1 VIPGLYRDR
10 VILVFNLKLRVP
22 QGLAFE
28 TWETTDPHG
37 RGTGSSSR
45 QPAGLNPEGMPRG
58 VKGMSESAVIA
69 EQRTHEQKLD
79 LLAAVAVHVGLGLK
93 AGQELVMTASLDV
106 LPLARRITEQAYRA
120 GASLVTTL
128 YNDDEATLMRYHFAP
143 DESFDHAAKWLY
155 DGMGAAFKSGAARLA
170 IAAGNPMLLANEDA
184 GKVGRANRAVSQ
196 AYRPALELIT
206 RHAINWTI
214 VSGATA
220 AWAAAMFPGDAPDV
234 ALARLW
240 DAIFETT
247 RINCDDPVGAWKT
260 HDADLHRRAARL
272 NEKRYAALQ
281 YRGPG
286 TDFRLGLADDHLW
299 LGGGTTAGNGLYCI
313 PNMPTEE
320 VFTTPH
326 KDRADGTLTAT
337 KPLSHQG
344 TMIEGIQVR
353 FEKGRIVEMHA
364 SKGEEVL
371 QKLIDT
377 DDGARRLGEVALVPH
392 SSPIAASGML
402 FLNTLF
408 DENAASHIALGQS
421 YSSCLREG
429 DTLTK
434 ELLAARGANESLIH
448 VDWMIGSGKLDI
460 DGLTSTGAVEPLM
473 RQGEWV

>member
-1 VIPGLYRDR
+1 
-10 VILVFNLKLRVP
+10 
-22 QGLAFE
+22 
-28 TWETTDPHG
+28 
-37 RGTGSSSR
+37 
-45 QPAGLNPEGMPRG
+45 
-58 VKGMSESAVIA
+58 MSTAAIA
-69 EQRTHEQKLD
+69 AKERTHEQKLD
-79 LLAAVAVHVGLGLK
+79 LLAEVAVRVGLGLRV
-93 AGQELVMTASLDV
+93 GQELLMTASLDSV
-106 LPLARRITEQAYRA
+106 PLARRITEQAYRA

-128 YNDDEATLMRYHFAP
+128 YADDEAALMRYRLAP
-143 DESFDHAAKWLY
+143 DASFDHAAKWLY

-170 IAAGNPMLLANEDA
+170 VAGANPTLLSNEDPD
-184 GKVGRANRAVSQ
+184 KVGRANRAVSK

-206 RHAINWTI
+206 RHEINWTI
-214 VSGATA
+214 VASATP
-220 AWAAAMFPGDAPDV
+220 AWAAAMFPHEEPAA
-234 ALARLW
+234 ALAKLW
-240 DAIFETT
+240 EAIFQTT
-247 RINCDDPVGAWKT
+247 RINTDDPVAAWKT
-260 HDADLHRRAARL
+260 HDAGLQKRAAIL

-326 KDRADGTLTAT
+326 KDRADGTVTAT

-353 FEKGRIVEMHA
+353 FEHGRIVDA
-364 SKGEEVL
+364 KATRGQEVL

-408 DENAASHIALGQS
+408 DENAASHIALGQA
-421 YSSCLREG
+421 YTSCVRDG
-429 DTLTK
+429 DKLTP
-434 ELLAARGANESLIH
+434 EQLAAKGANDSLIH
-448 VDWMIGSGKLDI
+448 VDWMIGSDKLDI
-460 DGLTSTGAVEPLM
+460 DGITATGTAEPLM
-473 RQGEWV
+473 RKGEWV

>member
-1 VIPGLYRDR
+1 
-10 VILVFNLKLRVP
+10 
-22 QGLAFE
+22 
-28 TWETTDPHG
+28 
-37 RGTGSSSR
+37 
-45 QPAGLNPEGMPRG
+45 M
-58 VKGMSESAVIA
+58 GMSVAEVIA
-69 EQRTHEQKLD
+69 KQSTHEQKLD
-79 LLAAVAVHVGLGLK
+79 LLAEVAVRVGLGLQP
-93 AGQELVMTASLDV
+93 GQELLMTASLDTV
-106 LPLARRITEQAYRA
+106 PLARRITEQAYRA

-128 YNDDEATLMRYHFAP
+128 YSDDEATLMRYHFAP

-170 IAAGNPMLLANEDA
+170 VTGGNPALLSNEDA
-184 GKVGRANRAVSQ
+184 EKVGRANRAVSQ

-214 VSGATA
+214 VASATP
-220 AWAAAMFPGDAPDV
+220 AWAAAIFPEDPPDV

-240 DAIFETT
+240 EAIFETT
-247 RINCDDPVGAWKT
+247 RINCEDPVAAWKT
-260 HDADLHRRAARL
+260 HDAHLHQRAARL
-272 NEKRYAALQ
+272 NEKRYSALH

-299 LGGGTTAGNGLYCI
+299 LGGGTTAGNGFYCI

-326 KDRADGTLTAT
+326 KDRADGTVTAT

-353 FEKGRIVEMHA
+353 FEKGRIVELHA
-364 SKGEEVL
+364 SKGQEVL
-371 QKLIDT
+371 QKMIDT
-377 DDGARRLGEVALVPH
+377 DEGARRLGEVALVPH

-402 FLNTLF
+402 FLHTLF

-421 YSSCLREG
+421 YSPCLREG

-434 ELLAARGANESLIH
+434 EQLAARGANESLIH

-460 DGLTSTGAVEPLM
+460 DGITSTDAVEPLM

>member
-1 VIPGLYRDR
+1 MSV
-10 VILVFNLKLRVP
+10 
-22 QGLAFE
+22 AE
-28 TWETTDPHG
+28 TA
-37 RGTGSSSR
+37 
-45 QPAGLNPEGMPRG
+45 AG
-58 VKGMSESAVIA
+58 
-69 EQRTHEQKLD
+69 QRTHEEKLEM
-79 LLAAVAVHVGLGLK
+79 LAAVAVRVGLGLRE
-93 AGQELVMTASLDV
+93 GQELVMTASLDA

-128 YNDDEATLMRYHFAP
+128 YSDDEAALMRYHFAP
-143 DESFDHAAKWLY
+143 DQSFDQAANWLY

-170 IAAGNPMLLANEDA
+170 IAGGNPALLSNEDA
-184 GKVGRANRAVSQ
+184 AKVSRANRAVSQ

-214 VSGATA
+214 VASATP
-220 AWAAAMFPGDAPDV
+220 AWAAAMFPKDAPDV
-234 ALARLW
+234 ALAKLW

-247 RINCDDPVGAWKT
+247 RINGDDPVAAWKA
-260 HDADLHRRAARL
+260 HDTGLQKRAALL

-281 YRGPG
+281 YSGPG

-326 KDRADGTLTAT
+326 KDRADGIVTAT

-353 FEKGRIVEMHA
+353 FEKGRIVEVRA
-364 SKGEEVL
+364 SRGQEVL
-371 QKLIDT
+371 QRLIDT

-408 DENAASHIALGQS
+408 DENAASHIALGQA
-421 YSSCLREG
+421 YSSCLRDGEK
-429 DTLTK
+429 LTP
-434 ELLAARGANESLIH
+434 EQLAAKGANDSLIH
-448 VDWMIGSGKLDI
+448 VDWMIGSDKLDI
-460 DGLTSTGAVEPLM
+460 DGVSAADVAEPLM